1 MATTMAATKDKCA
14 STFECYKALTPQDTP
29 SYAEYYGE
37 MSTLMSSAIFSNMS
51 NQTCYKYI
59 LLYSILENLD
69 KAKSAREIFLQESI
83 DETEKELAESK
94 SSGQNFSVKAVYE
107 HVQNL
112 VEKKV
117 KDLTSEHKQDTSYC
131 LSFKDLGLTFS
142 KVCWMLTVKYGLHLC
157 KNNQEKG
164 LKSYL
169 DNLLV
174 KHSFKA
180 DEYVPLASIESVSS
194 KLYKD
199 VVSECSSKM
208 KSNPIASLHNSSG
221 GNFYGFNKSKGM
233 LWLNPII
240 YDFLCD
246 NQFLVSSA
254 NFVNLLIYLKEANP
268 KHDLNNLPF
277 NLDDY
282 EVKRESLLKYKLAL
296 VKYAQE
302 HGKDIECFYNL
313 CPKCKKIFVK
323 NENNNVSKFLSWLEN
338 KDKFNSQ
345 NSQYKLS
352 TKFEKINNDI
362 HVDHFINKR
371 T

>member
-1 MATTMAATKDKCA
+1 MRN
-14 STFECYKALTPQDTP
+14 CY
-29 SYAEYYGE
+29 
-37 MSTLMSSAIFSNMS
+37 
-51 NQTCYKYI
+51 
-59 LLYSILENLD
+59 
-69 KAKSAREIFLQESI
+69 
-83 DETEKELAESK
+83 
-94 SSGQNFSVKAVYE
+94 
-107 HVQNL
+107 
-112 VEKKV
+112 
-117 KDLTSEHKQDTSYC
+117 
-131 LSFKDLGLTFS
+131 
-142 KVCWMLTVKYGLHLC
+142 
-157 KNNQEKG
+157 
-164 LKSYL
+164 
-169 DNLLV
+169 
-174 KHSFKA
+174 
-180 DEYVPLASIESVSS
+180 
-194 KLYKD
+194 
-199 VVSECSSKM
+199 
-208 KSNPIASLHNSSG
+208 
-221 GNFYGFNKSKGM
+221 M

-240 YDFLCD
+240 YDFLCY

-352 TKFEKINNDI
+352 TEFEKINNDI